1 MIRVQLWLLR
11 DRPFSASVFLLGEE
25 KLPSSTK
32 TSASRLLTAGR
43 VFTLTSSLCA
53 PGADHLVSQAA
64 PWVLPEL
71 KPREANG
78 PVLTLVSVGCRVQ
91 ELGVCTFAFGC
102 GLGARVGV
110 ERDHAGGCSLRALP
124 FCTPDSTNSP
134 GMADWVGEAPCRRW

>member
-1 MIRVQLWLLR
+1 M
-11 DRPFSASVFLLGEE
+11 EE

-32 TSASRLLTAGR
+32 TSASLLLTAGR

-53 PGADHLVSQAA
+53 PGAAQAA